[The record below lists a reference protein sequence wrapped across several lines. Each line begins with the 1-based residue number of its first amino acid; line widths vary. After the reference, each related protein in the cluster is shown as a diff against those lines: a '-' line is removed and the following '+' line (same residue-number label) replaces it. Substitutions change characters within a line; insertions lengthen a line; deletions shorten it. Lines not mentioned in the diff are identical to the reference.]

1 MAEKPPKG
9 LEEKIKRGRDR
20 LLDEAALRNECFE
33 FYRGNQ
39 YVYRSSDG
47 YLVSQS
53 TVTNPDGSGKPR
65 HRYRQVRNL
74 IVDVVAH
81 EVSAA
86 SQRTPTYEVV
96 PSTVEDEDISAARL
110 AQKVLT
116 YGYDKW
122 GLRRAVETTV
132 TNAVVGDE
140 GFAWPYWDSNVGPFF
155 EAEGETMGQGEIRIG
170 LFGANEVFWEP
181 GVRFEESKWVA
192 VEQAR
197 PPSEVMALEGYNGP
211 KKLTP
216 NARAVSDTRFSRANN
231 PQEAELVLT
240 TDYLERPT
248 AEHPNGRWLT
258 LSHGYIIQPEREYP
272 CKDSEGNILD
282 EPVLHKLSYFT
293 DPDSDR
299 DFGLVRHLLDPQ
311 RTVNDTTNKQLI
323 WKDMA
328 LNPQVIIKNGQLR
341 QRLTDEPGA
350 VFHLRG
356 NDDPIW
362 RPVPQIPNELQEIK
376 EEARRDIAQVAAQ
389 NEIPSQVESGKAIQI
404 LVERDATRR
413 GNFLA
418 NLAEFYSRL
427 GRHCLYLVQRHY
439 TEERLLVVRGEE
451 NDYELIRDFLGA
463 SLRGQAD
470 VRVYAGSIEPQTRR
484 RWRLKRSGLRRPRLD
499 RPRAGDGRDQLR
511 PRRLADALL
520 REGRSPRP
528 HDYPEDQGRPRTP
541 VPGRAP
547 RLPRRVA
554 PHPHRA
560 GRSDGYADH
569 DGEPAEDGPRLDA
582 PQVRQDPR
590 PQVRLRGLDEDLRV
604 RRPPA
609 RYAGGGQSLLLVA
622 RRVGAAES
630 RPKSK
635 PNRFSSPSSLGWRT
649 PQLSAVQR
657 RDALHAL
664 DGQPQPT

>member
-1 MAEKPPKG
+1 MAEKIPKA
-9 LEEKIKRGRDR
+9 LQERIKRGRDR
-20 LLDEAALRNECFE
+20 MLDQAALRNECYE

-47 YLVSQS
+47 YLTNQS

-110 AQKVLT
+110 SQKVLL

-122 GLRRAVETTV
+122 NIRKAVETTV
-132 TNAVVGDE
+132 TNAVVADE
-140 GFAWPYWDSNVGPFF
+140 GYAWPYWDSSVGPFF
-155 EAEGETMGQGEIRIG
+155 KEGGETIGQGEIRIG
-170 LFGANEVFWEP
+170 LFGPNEVFWEP
-181 GVRFEESKWVA
+181 GVKFENSRWIA

-197 PPSEVMALEGYNGP
+197 PPEEVMALEDYSGP
-211 KKLTP
+211 PNLTP
-216 NARAVSDTRFSRANN
+216 DARSVSDTRYTRSNN
-231 PQEAELVLT
+231 PQEAELALT
-240 TDYLERPT
+240 TDYLERPS
-248 AEHPNGRWLT
+248 AKHPNGRWIT
-258 LSHGYIIQPEREYP
+258 ISQGKQIQPQREYP
-272 CKDSEGNILD
+272 CKDFEGNVLD
-282 EPVLHKLSYFT
+282 EPVLHKLSYFI

-299 DFGLVRHLLDPQ
+299 DQGLVRHLLDSQ

-376 EEARRDIAQVAAQ
+376 EEARRDIAQVSAQ

-413 GNFLA
+413 GNFLS

-451 NDYELIRDFLGA
+451 NDFELLRDFLG
-463 SLRGQAD
+463 SNLRGQAD
-470 VRVYAGSIEPQTRR
+470 VRVYAGSIEPQTRQSVEAKVLAYADR
-484 RWRLKRSGLRRPRLD
+484 GWIDPEQAMAAINNGHAGYLLRD
-499 RPRAGDGRDQLR
+499 YEKDVARARMVIQKIKDGPELLFQGE
-511 PRRLADALL
+511 RLAFPGELPPIPTGQIDPMGQPIMVPNPQTTVPAWMPRKFDNIRVHKSVFESWMKTSEFDSLPPDMQEAANNYYSALVDL
-520 REGRSPRP
+520 E
-528 HDYPEDQGRPRTP
+528 QQQM
-541 VPGRAP
+541 
-547 RLPRRVA
+547 
-554 PHPHRA
+554 
-560 GRSDGYADH
+560 
-569 DGEPAEDGPRLDA
+569 AEEQAQQIALAQQLGMENA
-582 PQVRQDPR
+582 SQ
-590 PQVRLRGLDEDLRV
+590 
-604 RRPPA
+604 
-609 RYAGGGQSLLLVA
+609 
-622 RRVGAAES
+622 
-630 RPKSK
+630 
-635 PNRFSSPSSLGWRT
+635 PSSAGM
-649 PQLSAVQR
+649 PSMPSA
-657 RDALHAL
+657 DN
-664 DGQPQPT
+664 QPTG